1 MLDKKAELE
10 LIKALPAP
18 SQVLQHGCCGM
29 AGAFGFE
36 AALSR
41 TIAERGLLPEIAN
54 APKDAIIIIANGFS
68 CREQIEQLSG
78 RPTMHLAQYLAS
90 AGS

>member
-1 MLDKKAELE
+1 
-10 LIKALPAP
+10 
-18 SQVLQHGCCGM
+18 M

-36 AALSR
+36 AAKYALSR

-54 APKDAIIIIANGFS
+54 APKDAIIIANGFS

-78 RPTMHLAQYLAS
+78 RSTMHLAQYLAS